1 MVDNMTKYSC
11 RLLVML
17 CLMSLGISAN
27 AQQKVVYY
35 GEDFS
40 DGFPAEIS
48 TYDLDGQT
56 LHYTMVQAGFK
67 QGQSWI
73 DKREGKTDNRYAASA
88 CRYKEVEGETLGPS
102 DDWMV
107 LPKRCIGLG
116 QRC

>member
-48 TYDLDGQT
+48 TYDLDIYILLT
-56 LHYTMVQAGFK
+56 
-67 QGQSWI
+67 WI
-73 DKREGKTDNRYAASA
+73 
-88 CRYKEVEGETLGPS
+88 L
-102 DDWMV
+102 
-107 LPKRCIGLG
+107 RCCSG
-116 QRC
+116 QRPYFWAYGPYLLS